1 MQRKRFL
8 EWLIL
13 ILFIFFIL
21 LPIGD
26 TVLAIFLFDD
36 VNIGFMTIP
45 LYELL
50 TIIITLIVLTYMK
63 KNHSTLFKIL
73 VIFQLVLWIPFFII
87 LIDSYV
93 HALVTIILI
102 FLSLYQIINAFFSS
116 TTQLKVASIITT
128 TLFVIGIGLFSVLFW
143 TVSRFEYR
151 LNENGDSYSIERIRS
166 DIPIIRIPSTYRGLP
181 VTRINAYYEHY
192 NYIREIIFEE
202 DCHIEVIDDWS
213 NGCGK
218 LRKITLPSSLHTI
231 DDFAFSSCYNL
242 EEVYIPIGVTIIG
255 TNAFQCENATIY
267 CEAESKLEAWN
278 VNWCS
283 EAKVIIWGYRK
294 S

>member
-13 ILFIFFIL
+13 IIFCFFLL

-26 TVLAIFLFDD
+26 TVLAIFLIDD
-36 VNIGFMTIP
+36 VNIDFMTIP

-63 KNHSTLFKIL
+63 KDHPTLFKIL
-73 VIFQLVLWIPFFII
+73 YIFQLVLLVPFFII
-87 LIDSYV
+87 LIDSYG
-93 HALVTIILI
+93 HALLIILLI
-102 FLSLYQIINAFFSS
+102 FLSLMQIIDVFSTS
-116 TTQLKVASIITT
+116 SSRSKIASIITMAIS
-128 TLFVIGIGLFSVLFW
+128 VIVIGLFSVLFW
-143 TVSRFEYR
+143 TVSRFEFK
-151 LNENGDSYSIERIRS
+151 LNEDGVSYSIERIRS

-218 LRKITLPSSLHTI
+218 LRKITLPSSLDII

-267 CEAESKLEAWN
+267 CEAESKPEAWDA
-278 VNWCS
+278 NWCS
-283 EAKVIIWGYRK
+283 EAKVIIWGYQK